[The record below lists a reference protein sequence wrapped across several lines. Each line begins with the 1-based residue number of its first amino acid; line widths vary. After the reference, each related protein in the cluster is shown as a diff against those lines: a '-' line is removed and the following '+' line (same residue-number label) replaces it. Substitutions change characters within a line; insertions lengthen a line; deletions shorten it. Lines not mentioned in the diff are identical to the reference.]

1 MSPKVTASAPR
12 FAVRRARVADAA
24 DMVRLMGEPEVFP
37 GLLQMPLPS
46 EGMWR
51 ARLEAF
57 DAGDK
62 PDLHL
67 VAEHAGQ
74 VVGSAGLHPAPQL
87 RRRHTAMLGIS
98 VASAWQ
104 GQGVGSLLMQALCD
118 YADGWAQVLP
128 SNSRSSPTTL
138 GLWRCTSALAFGK
151 KGAMWPT
158 PCAMGCMPTC
168 LPWRGCIPA
177 RRPWRG
183 RRHER
188 HARLWCCRGTGLW
201 HLGPARRPR
210 WCSCRMGINPAHPC
224 CGWAMPM
231 AGGQLAGLKP
241 LCVNSG
247 S

>member
-1 MSPKVTASAPR
+1 MSPNVTASEPR

-37 GLLQMPLPS
+37 GLLQLPLPS

-104 GQGVGSLLMQALCD
+104 GQGVGSALMQALCD
-118 YADGWAQVLP
+118 YADGWAQVLRIELTVFTD
-128 SNSRSSPTTL
+128 NTRAV
-138 GLWRCTSALAFGK
+138 ALYQRFGFRQE
-151 KGAMWPT
+151 GRHVAYAMRHGVYADVF
-158 PCAMGCMPTC
+158 AM
-168 LPWRGCIPA
+168 
-177 RRPWRG
+177 
-183 RRHER
+183 
-188 HARLWCCRGTGLW
+188 ARLHPRPPTLAWP
-201 HLGPARRPR
+201 PA
-210 WCSCRMGINPAHPC
+210 
-224 CGWAMPM
+224 
-231 AGGQLAGLKP
+231 
-241 LCVNSG
+241 
-247 S
+247 